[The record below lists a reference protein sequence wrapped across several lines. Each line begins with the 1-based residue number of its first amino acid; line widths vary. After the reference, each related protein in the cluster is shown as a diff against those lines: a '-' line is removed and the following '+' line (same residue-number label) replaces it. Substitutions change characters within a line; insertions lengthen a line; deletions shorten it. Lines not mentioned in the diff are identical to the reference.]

1 MPNIWSKFFNYTYYE
16 SILSSDI
23 VTVRTIVGLDE
34 HAERLQSSR
43 VFQYVVTLQIPEFH
57 TTGGVGGYYDVQNIQ
72 TISLIRLADRARGC
86 EI

>member
-23 VTVRTIVGLDE
+23 VTVRTIDGLDE

-57 TTGGVGGYYDVQNIQ
+57 TIGGGGGYDVQNIQ